1 MKVGVIGLGLM
12 GGGIAQVCAQ
22 AGHAV
27 LAREINAAFL
37 EKGLGKI
44 QAELEKLVAKEKI
57 TTGQKEEIVSRI
69 KGTLA
74 LEDFKDC
81 DLIIEAVTEDIELK
95 KEVFRAL
102 DTVSDPKTIFASNT
116 SSIPIIQLAVS
127 TKRSDRFLGLHF
139 FNPVPRMQ
147 LVEIVKTISVS
158 EETTAKAREF
168 VLSLGK
174 TPIIAKDRA
183 GFVVNLL
190 LIPYL
195 LDAIRTFESGFASK
209 EDIDTGMVLGCNYPM
224 GPLRL
229 LDYLGLDTA
238 YFVANIMYEEF
249 KDPKFAPP
257 PLLKQMVTAGLLG
270 VKSGKG
276 FYDYAQR

>member
-57 TTGQKEEIVSRI
+57 TAGQKEEIVSRI

-174 TPIIAKDRA
+174 TPIIARDRA

-229 LDYLGLDTA
+229 LDYVGLDTV

-276 FYDYAQR
+276 FYDYTQR